1 MAVLARN
8 FLLLYIGAVN
18 IMVSLGSNEADLE
31 KIKFLENKVAGL
43 ENDMRNLKIQVGQ
56 AGGRPFRDVDAAMK
70 WMNEAEREGTVVP
83 AMGAAIVAEIKAQ
96 AHQMATLE
104 AEISRRGDMI
114 RKQKQEIE
122 ALTEE
127 NAQISGTIDR
137 MKQIVK
143 ELGIKAKVVQMLKE
157 EF

>member
-1 MAVLARN
+1 MRHFRSVDDTQRWMRTA
-8 FLLLYIGAVN
+8 I
-18 IMVSLGSNEADLE
+18 NEE
-31 KIKFLENKVAGL
+31 TI
-43 ENDMRNLKIQVGQ
+43 
-56 AGGRPFRDVDAAMK
+56 
-70 WMNEAEREGTVVP
+70 VP
-83 AMGAAIVAEIKAQ
+83 ALAQAVIGEIEAQ
-96 AHQMATLE
+96 AHQIATLE

-122 ALTEE
+122 ALADE

>member
-1 MAVLARN
+1 MRHFRSVDDTQRWMRTA
-8 FLLLYIGAVN
+8 I
-18 IMVSLGSNEADLE
+18 NEE
-31 KIKFLENKVAGL
+31 TI
-43 ENDMRNLKIQVGQ
+43 
-56 AGGRPFRDVDAAMK
+56 
-70 WMNEAEREGTVVP
+70 VP
-83 AMGAAIVAEIKAQ
+83 ALAQAVIGEIEAQ
-96 AHQMATLE
+96 AHQIATLE

-122 ALTEE
+122 ALTKE
-127 NAQISGTIDR
+127 NAQISDTIDR

>member
-1 MAVLARN
+1 MRHFRSVDDTQRWMRTA
-8 FLLLYIGAVN
+8 I
-18 IMVSLGSNEADLE
+18 NEE
-31 KIKFLENKVAGL
+31 TI
-43 ENDMRNLKIQVGQ
+43 
-56 AGGRPFRDVDAAMK
+56 
-70 WMNEAEREGTVVP
+70 VP
-83 AMGAAIVAEIKAQ
+83 ALAQAVIGEIEAQ
-96 AHQMATLE
+96 AHQIATLE

-122 ALTEE
+122 ALTEQ
-127 NAQISGTIDR
+127 NAQISDTIDR

>member
-1 MAVLARN
+1 MRHFRSVDDTQRWMRTA
-8 FLLLYIGAVN
+8 I
-18 IMVSLGSNEADLE
+18 NEE
-31 KIKFLENKVAGL
+31 TI
-43 ENDMRNLKIQVGQ
+43 
-56 AGGRPFRDVDAAMK
+56 
-70 WMNEAEREGTVVP
+70 VP
-83 AMGAAIVAEIKAQ
+83 ALAQAVIGEIEAQ
-96 AHQMATLE
+96 AHQIATLE

-127 NAQISGTIDR
+127 NAQISRTIDR

>member
-1 MAVLARN
+1 
-8 FLLLYIGAVN
+8 
-18 IMVSLGSNEADLE
+18 
-31 KIKFLENKVAGL
+31 
-43 ENDMRNLKIQVGQ
+43 MRH
-56 AGGRPFRDVDAAMK
+56 FRSVDDTQK
-70 WMNEAEREGTVVP
+70 WMRTAINEETIVP
-83 AMGAAIVAEIKAQ
+83 ALAQAVIGEIEAQ
-96 AHQMATLE
+96 AHQIATLE

>member
-1 MAVLARN
+1 MRHFRSVDDTQRWMRTA
-8 FLLLYIGAVN
+8 I
-18 IMVSLGSNEADLE
+18 NEE
-31 KIKFLENKVAGL
+31 TI
-43 ENDMRNLKIQVGQ
+43 
-56 AGGRPFRDVDAAMK
+56 
-70 WMNEAEREGTVVP
+70 VP
-83 AMGAAIVAEIKAQ
+83 ALAQAVIGEIEAQ
-96 AHQMATLE
+96 AHQIATLE

-127 NAQISGTIDR
+127 NAQISDTIDR